1 MRSVLTAAIVIVVGA
16 LIGSFLGHAIGMMFP
31 HGRLVDLLSRGITAG
46 LPPTHLDLSVID
58 LTFGCMFRLNVMSV
72 VGIALSAFLVKVVL
86 K

>member
-1 MRSVLTAAIVIVVGA
+1 MRSVLTGAIIVVVGA
-16 LIGSFLGHAIGMMFP
+16 LIGGFLGRAIGMILP
-31 HGRLVDLLSRGITAG
+31 HGRVVDLLSRGITAG

-72 VGIALSAFLVKVVL
+72 VGIVLAALLVKVVM